1 MTSLSGLHILGRLKT
16 KVQPKSN
23 LDDDLILPE
32 LNRLK
37 RKRGIS
43 KFTEY
48 ETISGFV
55 SLVVSV

>member
-1 MTSLSGLHILGRLKT
+1 MTSLSGLHILGRFEP
-16 KVQPKSN
+16 PKSN
-23 LDDDLILPE
+23 LDDDLILRE

-43 KFTEY
+43 KFSEY

-55 SLVVSV
+55 S